1 MLRLAGKYSIPD
13 HHGNLDKRTIIR
25 VSKTLLP
32 AVLRKE
38 EGYLL
43 STGEMNV
50 PRGYAVYVLVGE
62 NRSLIGQID
71 DVPVVVLPEECGY
84 LGSGDIIRFD
94 PANNSFRVLYRRASA
109 SNSFLLT
116 ERCNNYCLMCSQPPK
131 PNDDSWLLDEI
142 IRSIPLID
150 VETKEIGFTG
160 GEPTLVGERLFEI
173 LSLCRSYL
181 PRTSVHVLS
190 NGRKFSEA
198 GFAEKY
204 ASIGHPDMMVG
215 IPLYSD
221 LSSIHDYVVQADGA
235 YDETLKGILN
245 LKRLGQR
252 VEIRIVLHKQ
262 TYERLPNL
270 AEFIARNLVF
280 VDQVVLMGMEQMG
293 FAKTNIKDLWV
304 DPYDYQDELFRA
316 CNILTRFR
324 IRTSIYNQQLCV
336 LDRRLWHLSRKSIS
350 DWKNEYLPSCVS
362 CAQLGNCGGFFSST
376 LARHSEHV
384 SPFAQ

>member
-1 MLRLAGKYSIPD
+1 
-13 HHGNLDKRTIIR
+13 
-25 VSKTLLP
+25 
-32 AVLRKE
+32 
-38 EGYLL
+38 
-43 STGEMNV
+43 
-50 PRGYAVYVLVGE
+50 
-62 NRSLIGQID
+62 
-71 DVPVVVLPEECGY
+71 
-84 LGSGDIIRFD
+84 
-94 PANNSFRVLYRRASA
+94 
-109 SNSFLLT
+109 
-116 ERCNNYCLMCSQPPK
+116 MCSQPPK

-142 IRSIPLID
+142 IQSIPLID
-150 VETKEIGFTG
+150 ANTKEIGFTG
-160 GEPTLVGERLFEI
+160 GEPTLVGDGFFKI
-173 LSLCRSYL
+173 LALCRSYL

-198 GFAEKY
+198 NFAEKY
-204 ASIGHPDMMVG
+204 ASIGHLDMMVG

-245 LKRLGQR
+245 LKRLGQK

-336 LDRRLWHLSRKSIS
+336 LDRRLWHLSKKSIS
-350 DWKNEYLPSCVS
+350 DWKNEYLPACASCT
-362 CAQLGNCGGFFSST
+362 QLENCGGFFSST
-376 LARHSEHV
+376 LARPSEHV
-384 SPFAQ
+384 SPFKITALS

>member
-1 MLRLAGKYSIPD
+1 
-13 HHGNLDKRTIIR
+13 
-25 VSKTLLP
+25 
-32 AVLRKE
+32 
-38 EGYLL
+38 
-43 STGEMNV
+43 
-50 PRGYAVYVLVGE
+50 
-62 NRSLIGQID
+62 
-71 DVPVVVLPEECGY
+71 
-84 LGSGDIIRFD
+84 
-94 PANNSFRVLYRRASA
+94 
-109 SNSFLLT
+109 
-116 ERCNNYCLMCSQPPK
+116 MCSQPPK
-131 PNDDSWLLDEI
+131 PNDDSWLLDEM
-142 IRSIPLID
+142 IRVIPLID

-160 GEPTLVGERLFEI
+160 GEPTLAGERFFTI

-198 GFAEKY
+198 SFAEKY

-221 LSSIHDYVVQADGA
+221 LSSLHDYVVQADGA

-245 LKRLGQR
+245 LKMLGQR
-252 VEIRIVLHKQ
+252 VEIRVVLHKQ
-262 TYERLPNL
+262 TYERLPQL

-324 IRTSIYNQQLCV
+324 IHTSIYNQQLCV
-336 LDRRLWHLSRKSIS
+336 LDRRLWHLARKSIS
-350 DWKNEYLPSCVS
+350 DWKNEYLPSCAS
-362 CAQLGNCGGFFSST
+362 CVQLGNCGGFFSST
-376 LARHSEHV
+376 LARPSEHV
-384 SPFAQ
+384 APFVQ

>member
-1 MLRLAGKYSIPD
+1 LDSIPRQIY
-13 HHGNLDKRTIIR
+13 LKV
-25 VSKTLLP
+25 VSG
-32 AVLRKE
+32 V
-38 EGYLL
+38 
-43 STGEMNV
+43 
-50 PRGYAVYVLVGE
+50 RGTV
-62 NRSLIGQID
+62 Q
-71 DVPVVVLPEECGY
+71 Y

-94 PANNSFRVLYRRASA
+94 PENKSFRVLYRRAST

-142 IRSIPLID
+142 IRTIPLID

-160 GEPTLVGERLFEI
+160 GEPTLVGERFFTI
-173 LSLCRSYL
+173 LSLCRNYL
-181 PRTSVHVLS
+181 PKTSVHVLS
-190 NGRKFSEA
+190 NGRKFSEP

-204 ASIGHPDMMVG
+204 ASIAHPDLMVG

-245 LKRLGQR
+245 LKKLGQR

-293 FAKTNIKDLWV
+293 FAKTNIKDLWI
-304 DPYDYQDELFRA
+304 DPYDYQDELFQA

-350 DWKNEYLPSCVS
+350 DWKNEYLPSCAS
-362 CAQLGNCGGFFSST
+362 CVQIGKCGGFFSST
-376 LARHSEHV
+376 LVRPSIHV
-384 SPFAQ
+384 APFIQ